1 MSDLCFKVLDWDFF
15 APNIDKK
22 FILDNIN
29 SDIKIT
35 YDDTNPDLDFIP
47 RAQKRRLSQ
56 ITKLSFES
64 VKNILKENE
73 QIPIFFVSKYG
84 EIKQQYNISK
94 KIVTEHEVSPALFS
108 FSVFNTAAAQL
119 TIFYK
124 NHERAVAITCYDNF
138 VDTALIQA
146 ISFLNNSEH
155 TKALII
161 IADEKLPES
170 YEAISKDINY
180 SFAFSCIIS
189 KEDADI
195 NMNMIDS
202 DIKKDENSIIDFI
215 KFISADNNTNLKLG
229 KIELTKK

>member
-1 MSDLCFKVLDWDFF
+1 MSDLSFRVLDWDFF

-22 FILDNIN
+22 FILDNLNENIN
-29 SDIKIT
+29 IS
-35 YDDTNPDLDFIP
+35 YGETNPDLDFIP

-64 VKNILKENE
+64 VKNILKEND

-108 FSVFNTAAAQL
+108 FSVFNTAVAQL
-119 TIFYK
+119 TIFYQS
-124 NHERAVAITCYDNF
+124 HERAIAVTCYDNF
-138 VDTALIQA
+138 IDTALLQA
-146 ISFLNNSEH
+146 TSFLKTSEH
-155 TKALII
+155 NKALII

-170 YEAISKDINY
+170 YEIISNDNNY
-180 SFAFSCIIS
+180 SFACSFLVSID
-189 KEDADI
+189 DADI
-195 NMNMIDS
+195 DINVIDS

-215 KFISADNNTNLKLG
+215 KFISTDTPNLKLG

>member
-1 MSDLCFKVLDWDFF
+1 M
-15 APNIDKK
+15 
-22 FILDNIN
+22 
-29 SDIKIT
+29 
-35 YDDTNPDLDFIP
+35 DFIP

-138 VDTALIQA
+138 VDTAFKIGVIYFTRTCVPLFLMITGVLLLSYKYNIILLKTHIQDT
-146 ISFLNNSEH
+146 F
-155 TKALII
+155 
-161 IADEKLPES
+161 
-170 YEAISKDINY
+170 
-180 SFAFSCIIS
+180 
-189 KEDADI
+189 
-195 NMNMIDS
+195 
-202 DIKKDENSIIDFI
+202 
-215 KFISADNNTNLKLG
+215 
-229 KIELTKK
+229 

>member
-1 MSDLCFKVLDWDFF
+1 MSGLCFRVLDWDFF

-22 FILDNIN
+22 FILENLNENIN
-29 SDIKIT
+29 IS
-35 YDDTNPDLDFIP
+35 YGETNPDLDFIP

-108 FSVFNTAAAQL
+108 FSVFNTAVAQL
-119 TIFYK
+119 TIFYQ
-124 NHERAVAITCYDNF
+124 NHDRAIAVTCYDNF
-138 VDTALIQA
+138 IDTALLQA
-146 ISFLNNSEH
+146 ISFLNTSDND
-155 TKALII
+155 KALIV

-170 YEAISKDINY
+170 YEEISIDDNY
-180 SFAFSCIIS
+180 SFACSFLIS
-189 KEDADI
+189 KDNADI
-195 NMNMIDS
+195 YINVIDS

-215 KFISADNNTNLKLG
+215 KFISTDAHNLKLG